1 MRGNI
6 PYMFDYWADPGIW
19 SSSPTKE
26 LKAEVQGYLVTP
38 LQVWPRVG
46 IKRSQIF
53 HKSCPKIS
61 HRRFYLLKVTFLEIA
76 RKATHNMRSFLS
88 KFVFKIIQVKYPYHI
103 AAWTCPKGSWVIH
116 TKVSQVPL
124 LPIKMSYN
132 FWSKNAFSKRHVK
145 MGLKYGK
152 SLGIF
157 IHVY

>member
-6 PYMFDYWADPGIW
+6 PYMFDYWADPGIC

-76 RKATHNMRSFLS
+76 RKATHNMRSF
-88 KFVFKIIQVKYPYHI
+88 VKYPYHI